1 VSNTNGQQF
10 TDKNLV
16 ERVLHGDEQAFVTI
30 VRNTE
35 GLLARIVC
43 SLIENREERKD
54 IVQDIYS
61 KVFSKLSGFNFESK
75 LSTWIAQIAY
85 NHCISWLRKKKLVFP
100 GDLDGLEEQSEQ
112 RYGAIT
118 DSSVHDQLINKDL
131 SGILRKQMNKLPAVY
146 QLLLSLFHQEEM
158 SYPEIIRITGLP
170 EGTVKSYLFRARKSL
185 KQHLLSHYKR
195 EAL

>member
-1 VSNTNGQQF
+1 LID
-10 TDKNLV
+10 DK
-16 ERVLHGDEQAFVTI
+16 
-30 VRNTE
+30 
-35 GLLARIVC
+35 
-43 SLIENREERKD
+43 EERKD

-100 GDLDGLEEQSEQ
+100 GDLDGLEEQSE
-112 RYGAIT
+112 YSYEADT
-118 DSSVHDQLINKDL
+118 NVHDQLINKDL
-131 SGILRKQMNKLPAVY
+131 SGILRKQMNKLPPVY

-158 SYPEIIRITGLP
+158 SYPEIIRITRLP

-185 KQHLLSHYKR
+185 KQHILSHYKR